1 MPRAKAKKPAQSD
14 PADEDGGLEAFELQK
29 IARLAKGAVS
39 LDFYP
44 IPLRYRS
51 RWRRRDDRAQLTS
64 PRRGQLPVD
73 IKLQK
78 EVPLALVKG
87 STVFINYLAALSH
100 DVATERNNKTISA
113 QHVLDAVKQLGW
125 NDGGELHKTL
135 KKELAAFRAAADAK
149 KRGEPA
155 PAPPPK
161 TVLKVKEPEAVPA
174 ASTSGT
180 NGAAPALAA
189 KGEAAPAA
197 AETGVEAGV
206 TVLRD
211 DRPNAD
217 EENLYEGAEDVDEDA
232 LEEYVDEEEDEEMEQ
247 AGSSGVE
254 DEVADRGLEEDEGD
268 EAWKGDE

>member
-29 IARLAKGAVS
+29 SVVARLAKGA
-39 LDFYP
+39 
-44 IPLRYRS
+44 
-51 RWRRRDDRAQLTS
+51 
-64 PRRGQLPVD
+64 LPAD

-161 TVLKVKEPEAVPA
+161 TVLKVKEPEAAPA
-174 ASTSGT
+174 ASTSET
-180 NGAAPALAA
+180 NGAAPAAA
-189 KGEAAPAA
+189 VGVEAAPTAGEA
-197 AETGVEAGV
+197 GVEAGV

-217 EENLYEGAEDVDEDA
+217 EENLYEGAEEVDEDA

-254 DEVADRGLEEDEGD
+254 DEVADRGLEADEGD

>member
-29 IARLAKGAVS
+29 IARLAKGA
-39 LDFYP
+39 
-44 IPLRYRS
+44 
-51 RWRRRDDRAQLTS
+51 
-64 PRRGQLPVD
+64 LPAD

-135 KKELAAFRAAADAK
+135 KKELAAFRAAAEAK

-155 PAPPPK
+155 PPPPK
-161 TVLKVKEPEAVPA
+161 TVLKVNEPEAASA

-180 NGAAPALAA
+180 NGVAPATAVV
-189 KGEAAPAA
+189 GEAAPVAGEA
-197 AETGVEAGV
+197 GVEAGV

-217 EENLYEGAEDVDEDA
+217 EENLYEGAEEEVDEEG

-254 DEVADRGLEEDEGD
+254 DEVADRGLEEAEGD
-268 EAWKGDE
+268 EAWKGD

>member
-29 IARLAKGAVS
+29 SVVARLAKGA
-39 LDFYP
+39 
-44 IPLRYRS
+44 
-51 RWRRRDDRAQLTS
+51 
-64 PRRGQLPVD
+64 LPAD

-161 TVLKVKEPEAVPA
+161 TVLKVKEPEAAPA
-174 ASTSGT
+174 ASTSET
-180 NGAAPALAA
+180 NG
-189 KGEAAPAA
+189 
-197 AETGVEAGV
+197 AGV

-217 EENLYEGAEDVDEDA
+217 EENLYEGAEEVDEDA

-254 DEVADRGLEEDEGD
+254 DEVADRGLEADEGD